1 MNIQN
6 ILKAGVIVAITAIAA
21 TSSVAEITTVNG
33 VAAYPDDYNG
43 RPVRAANEDPFL
55 SPLNS
60 ALILIDYQPGIL
72 WPVTSID
79 HEELMNNTEGLIKSA
94 VLYDIPIIFS
104 HVAVGFSGYEP
115 MIEELSKLAPNAV
128 FIDRTSVNAWEEP
141 EFVAAVEA
149 TGRHNLIMGGLWTDV
164 CLAYP
169 AIEAEAAG
177 YDVFVAE
184 DTVGSITQM
193 SHDNGMTRMLNAGVE
208 AITWNVVP
216 TEFQRDHA
224 RQENLGGLM
233 EIYGTHLF

>member
-6 ILKAGVIVAITAIAA
+6 SLKAGAIVTVTAIAA
-21 TSSVAEITTVNG
+21 TTSVAEIKTVNG
-33 VAAYPDDYNG
+33 VATYPDDYNG
-43 RPVRAANEDPFL
+43 RPVCAANEDPFL
-55 SPLNS
+55 SLLNS
-60 ALILIDYQPGIL
+60 ALILIDYQPGVL
-72 WPVTSID
+72 WPVTGID
-79 HEELMNNTEGLIKSA
+79 HEELLNNTEGLIKSA

-184 DTVGSITQM
+184 DTVGSVTQM

-224 RQENLGGLM
+224 RQKNLGGLM
-233 EIYGTHLF
+233 EIYGTHLL